1 MGGGNGPKAIVRT
14 TTSASFAVFVQHSPA
29 VVSAEFHSRSRMRIG
44 LARRGSLAHSIV
56 STQLFGEF
64 FVISST
70 LLRRAK
76 LRTLCVSKEMK
87 EQSRAIFRPR
97 FHTRMSLSRML
108 RECPVVTE
116 GHGAKFSEELR
127 SKGAGLCRVHLGH
140 GRTPGEVLQRIPRF
154 SRAYTA
160 RTGDSER
167 ISVVYRCRTYRVMRG
182 RGNGDPRIAVR
193 STLGPTPPGHRLTA
207 RVAEWTGQGETGHI
221 LHQR

>member
-108 RECPVVTE
+108 REYPVVTE

-140 GRTPGEVLQRIPRF
+140 GRTPGEVLQRTPRF

-167 ISVVYRCRTYRVMRG
+167 ISVVYRCRTDGVLWG
-182 RGNGDPRIAVR
+182 RGVEEIAHCAR
-193 STLGPTPPGHRLTA
+193 NALGPTPTGHRRA
-207 RVAEWTGQGETGHI
+207 PKVPE
-221 LHQR
+221 